1 MHDVD
6 TAKAL
11 NLLIHDLRA
20 PLSVAQGY
28 LRLLLQNKLESD
40 ADRQRAISQTM
51 EALGRINRMCNDAAS
66 YAAEPE
72 SGNALP
78 TSVVQVADL
87 TARVREAC
95 TSICAETM
103 TFIEASDPVNG
114 HIRGAHID
122 GIVQS
127 LAVILCA
134 ARRSS
139 RDPSLRVSVL
149 DRGNEAWFLL
159 GCDDDRA
166 ALESRPAEMFD
177 PWRGGHGLALPLACR
192 IVTDAGGRIWTVA
205 NARGVVGIALPEEA
219 PVP

>member
-1 MHDVD
+1 MHDID
-6 TAKAL
+6 TTKAL

-40 ADRQRAISQTM
+40 VDRQRAISQTM
-51 EALGRINRMCNDAAS
+51 EALGRINRMCDDAAS
-66 YAAEPE
+66 YAAEAE

-87 TARVREAC
+87 TGRVREAC

-103 TFIEASDPVNG
+103 TFIEASDPLKG
-114 HIRGAHID
+114 HIRCTHID
-122 GIVQS
+122 GIAQS

-134 ARRSS
+134 SRRSS
-139 RDPSLRVSVL
+139 RDPSIRVSVL

-159 GCDDDRA
+159 GCDNDRA
-166 ALESRPAEMFD
+166 ALESRPPETFD

-192 IVTDAGGRIWTVA
+192 IVTAAGGRIWTVA